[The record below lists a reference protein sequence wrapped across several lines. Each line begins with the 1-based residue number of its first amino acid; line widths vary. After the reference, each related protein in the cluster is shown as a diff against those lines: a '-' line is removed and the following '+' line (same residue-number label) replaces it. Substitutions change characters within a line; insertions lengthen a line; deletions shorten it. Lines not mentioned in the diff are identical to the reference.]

1 MRHLVS
7 SPEQW
12 ACGILISSVHKN
24 GEPHEERFE
33 LPFDDA
39 VVTYWGQDYTPL
51 APLEVRITANYA
63 RDDIVTLVSLFGKFS
78 LPCSRC
84 LAETGI
90 AIEGDMRYLF
100 TLRNAGGDDDGAVPD
115 GELDVIKL
123 DGFQAELEMS
133 SYVWET
139 LILNLPEGVLCK
151 ESCKGLC
158 PVCGGDRNARDCG
171 CAEDGSDPRLQVL
184 KNLL

>member
-1 MRHLVS
+1 VKRLVS
-7 SPEQW
+7 YPGEW
-12 ACGILISSVHKN
+12 ACGILISSVHKS

-33 LPFDDA
+33 LPFGGA
-39 VVTYWGQDYTPL
+39 VVEYWGQDYTPL
-51 APLEVRITANYA
+51 APLSVRITANYA
-63 RDDIVTLVSLFGKFS
+63 RDDIVTRVSLSGAFS

-100 TLRNAGGDDDGAVPD
+100 TLRNIGRGDGAVPD
-115 GELDVIKL
+115 GDMDVIDM

-133 SYVWET
+133 PYVWET
-139 LILNLPEGVLCK
+139 LILNLPEGVLCG
-151 ESCKGLC
+151 EDCKGLC

-171 CAEDGSDPRLQVL
+171 CAADDSDPRLRVL
-184 KNLL
+184 KSLL

>member
-1 MRHLVS
+1 MS
-7 SPEQW
+7 YPGEW

-33 LPFDDA
+33 LPFGGA
-39 VVTYWGQDYTPL
+39 TVEYWGQCYTPL
-51 APLEVRITANYA
+51 EPLSVKITANYA
-63 RDDIVTLVSLFGKFS
+63 RDDIVTRVSLSGVFS

-84 LAETGI
+84 LSETSI

-100 TLRNAGGDDDGAVPD
+100 TLRNGGGDVPGGD
-115 GELDVIKL
+115 LDVIEL

-133 SYVWET
+133 PYVWET
-139 LILNLPEGVLCK
+139 LILNLPEGALCR
-151 ESCKGLC
+151 EDCKGLC
-158 PVCGGDRNARDCG
+158 PVCGADKNARDCG
-171 CAEDGSDPRLQVL
+171 CEADDTDPRLRVL

>member
-1 MRHLVS
+1 MKRLVS
-7 SPEQW
+7 FPEEW
-12 ACGILISSVHKN
+12 ACGILISSIHKN

-33 LPFDDA
+33 LPFDGA
-39 VVTYWGQDYTPL
+39 VVEYWGQDYTPL
-51 APLEVRITANYA
+51 EPLSVRISANYA
-63 RDDIVTLVSLFGKFS
+63 RDDIVTRVLLSGSFS
-78 LPCSRC
+78 MPCSRC
-84 LAETGI
+84 LAETSI

-100 TLRNAGGDDDGAVPD
+100 TLRNTGGDTPD
-115 GELDVIKL
+115 SELDVIEL

-133 SYVWET
+133 PYVWET

-151 ESCKGLC
+151 EDCKGLC

-171 CAEDGSDPRLQVL
+171 CAVDDSDPRLRVL